1 MVSQITQILHLSEEE
16 IRDHPKLLVNA
27 FDHQHRVWFWNK
39 ECEKYFGIAEE
50 HALGRT
56 LEDLFPNF
64 CTNPKLDY
72 MKRALSG
79 ECIYDADGRF
89 QKNDLFYT
97 QLVLPIKN
105 KDGAIIGIV
114 NIVRPSS
121 DSTPRVKES
130 KTQYLLSEVS

>member
-1 MVSQITQILHLSEEE
+1 MVSQITQILNLSEEE

-27 FDHQHRVWFWNK
+27 FDDQHRIWFWNK
-39 ECEKYFGIAEE
+39 QCERYFGITEE
-50 HALGRT
+50 DALGQI
-56 LEDLFPNF
+56 LEDMIPDIQ
-64 CTNPKLDY
+64 TNPKLDY
-72 MKRALSG
+72 VNRALSG

-89 QKNDLFYT
+89 QKNNLFYT